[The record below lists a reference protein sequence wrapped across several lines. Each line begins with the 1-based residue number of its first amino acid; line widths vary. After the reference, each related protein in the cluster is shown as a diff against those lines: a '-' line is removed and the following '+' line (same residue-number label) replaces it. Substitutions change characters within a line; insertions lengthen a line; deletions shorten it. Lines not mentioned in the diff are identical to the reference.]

1 MRKIIVLVLIAC
13 LALSFTSCFAEE
25 GKGDIQTEKRNVTSV
40 EITLENW
47 STYFV
52 LKEEPWWMENDFGEV
67 DEMKLKTVIELRPE
81 YYVRVAGESEI
92 AFEVSGKVVSSVHVT
107 VIKNLTHNLRPYAII
122 ENVVTH
128 ADHRCNGYGSAL
140 LSEATEFAKKH
151 NCYKV
156 FLETG
161 SNKESTL
168 NFYRKNGFSVDAKH
182 SCLKRL

>member
-1 MRKIIVLVLIAC
+1 MIIRQ
-13 LALSFTSCFAEE
+13 ALPDDAELLKELYFEHLTAFPPAEE
-25 GKGDIQTEKRNVTSV
+25 QNMQMWRELIQHFYDDDN
-40 EITLENW
+40 
-47 STYFV
+47 
-52 LKEEPWWMENDFGEV
+52 
-67 DEMKLKTVIELRPE
+67 IELL
-81 YYVRVAGESEI
+81 VC
-92 AFEVSGKVVSSVHVT
+92 EVSGKVVSSVHVT
-107 VIKNLTHNLRPYAII
+107 VIKKLTHNLRPYAVI

-161 SNKESTL
+161 SNKESSL

>member
-1 MRKIIVLVLIAC
+1 MIIRQATPNDAEQLKILYFEYLTSFPPTEEQNMQSWRELIQHFYDDDYIALLVC
-13 LALSFTSCFAEE
+13 
-25 GKGDIQTEKRNVTSV
+25 
-40 EITLENW
+40 
-47 STYFV
+47 
-52 LKEEPWWMENDFGEV
+52 EV
-67 DEMKLKTVIELRPE
+67 D
-81 YYVRVAGESEI
+81 
-92 AFEVSGKVVSSVHVT
+92 GKVVSSVHVT
-107 VIKNLTHNLRPYAII
+107 VIKNLTHNLRPYAVI

-128 ADHRCNGYGSAL
+128 ADYRCKGYASAL

-168 NFYRKNGFSVDAKH
+168 NFYKNNGFTLDAKH